1 MSLSPETPI
10 VTFNF
15 ASGPLRGTQLTLY
28 GTRLLHHGVGYME
41 SVPLA
46 AIAAVRVAYER
57 HEQRIGGG
65 VVVLL
70 VALALF
76 ATSGPLRDFAVG
88 AAAEVTGGQS
98 IAELLRGA
106 LRAVEAFAA
115 LLPVAAFACVAG
127 GAAMIVFG
135 WIGTT
140 TLVLMLPAAER
151 AYPVRGQ
158 NRALLDFSELLAE
171 RVAKR
176 AP

>member
-1 MSLSPETPI
+1 MNMPTESPI
-10 VTFNF
+10 VSFDF
-15 ASGPLRGTQLTLY
+15 ASGPLRGTQLSLY
-28 GTRLLHHGVGYME
+28 GARLLHHGVGYME
-41 SVPLA
+41 SIPLA

-57 HEQRIGGG
+57 HEQRIGWG
-65 VVVLL
+65 VVLLL

-76 ATSGPLRDFAVG
+76 AVSGPLHSLAVG
-88 AAAEVTGGQS
+88 TAAEVAGGQS
-98 IAELLRGA
+98 IGEVLRGA

-115 LLPVAAFACVAG
+115 LLPVAAFACFAG

-158 NRALLDFSELLAE
+158 NRALLDFSEMLAE
-171 RVAKR
+171 RVAQR
-176 AP
+176 AH